1 MEEWLK
7 RILYVM
13 DLGRCVACE
22 SAQCFT
28 LEDFRWLLQL
38 SGEEVAEAEEAL
50 EELYRYGCID
60 RFAAEG
66 NPTKYSSRV

>member
-13 DLGRCVACE
+13 DLAHCVECQ

-38 SGEEVAEAEEAL
+38 SDDEVAEAEEAL
-50 EELYRYGCID
+50 VELYLYGCID
-60 RFAAEG
+60 RHRGEG
-66 NPTKYSSRV
+66 VPTKYCAKV